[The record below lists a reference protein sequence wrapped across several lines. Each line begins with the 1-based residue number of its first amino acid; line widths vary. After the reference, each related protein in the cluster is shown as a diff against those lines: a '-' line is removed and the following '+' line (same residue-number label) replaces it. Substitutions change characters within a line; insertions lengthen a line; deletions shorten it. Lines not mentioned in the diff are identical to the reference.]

1 MREAVAIALQLLALF
16 TLCGSTRHTNIPPID
31 DSDYS
36 YESGYYAP
44 GSARVDYEYEY
55 EAEIFPMFPLCSD
68 ERLNELVANLLRE
81 CANISTD
88 PLRMPMERMRILYE
102 CGEPG
107 IELFTECYEME
118 VYDSF
123 SACVHR
129 Q

>member
-16 TLCGSTRHTNIPPID
+16 TLCGSARHTNVPPID

-44 GSARVDYEYEY
+44 GSAGVDYEYEY
-55 EAEIFPMFPLCSD
+55 EADIFPMFPLCSD

-88 PLRMPMERMRILYE
+88 PL
-102 CGEPG
+102 
-107 IELFTECYEME
+107 
-118 VYDSF
+118 
-123 SACVHR
+123 
-129 Q
+129 